1 VYPLR
6 VLVFSMDNMD
16 MLLFWGVIC
25 ETPEANMNKRFIY
38 CSWETQN
45 LFLNFGIFFG
55 PFFVGHIHVIGDPEI
70 RQEKRSASCL
80 PLTIQNWIISPNRDE
95 N

>member
-1 VYPLR
+1 MSSPTIYI
-6 VLVFSMDNMD
+6 FSMDNMD
-16 MLLFWGVIC
+16 MLLFWGAIC

-38 CSWETQN
+38 CFMGDTECVPELWN
-45 LFLNFGIFFG
+45 IFWTLLRWT
-55 PFFVGHIHVIGDPEI
+55 HVIGDPEI